1 MSAVSSTSPLT
12 EDGAVDLRTILF
24 SVIVLMLGCMNDYVI
39 KALKSRH
46 PTLET
51 STPDFFRNK
60 LFGWAA
66 AGMIMAVAVGNGM
79 SQRRIYCEKNVAECA
94 AQGALDQMVEI
105 PKLGIIYIFSRLEV
119 VAAAPFIWFGS
130 SWRSVVCWAAVYAY
144 FVLVVVR
151 NLLEIHVDKSLYIPL
166 VCMISVRSQFAY
178 FFRTSHHGRKYSS

>member
-1 MSAVSSTSPLT
+1 MSD
-12 EDGAVDLRTILF
+12 DGAVDLRTILF
-24 SVIVLMLGCMNDYVI
+24 SVIVLTLGCMNDYVI
-39 KALKSRH
+39 AALKARH
-46 PTLET
+46 PNLET

-79 SQRRIYCEKNVAECA
+79 SQRRIYCVENVEECA
-94 AQGALDQMVEI
+94 SQGAIERMMEV

-130 SWRSVVCWAAVYAY
+130 NWRRVVCWAALYSY

-166 VCMISVRSQFAY
+166 VCLISVSI
-178 FFRTSHHGRKYSS
+178 